1 MLAAQC
7 SDNRIEKS
15 EILLSKNN
23 SFLEKFFFCLAL
35 HNCFEK
41 NSGNVVN
48 LDFLKEIDVNFQ
60 YFSDFRVQHSFLLH
74 MFDVGVRY
82 IKITTLMA
90 FEFYIVVTSDK

>member
-1 MLAAQC
+1 M
-7 SDNRIEKS
+7 EKN
-15 EILLSKNN
+15 I
-23 SFLEKFFFCLAL
+23 FFCLAL
-35 HNCFEK
+35 HKYFEK

-48 LDFLKEIDVNFQ
+48 LDFFKEIDVNFQ
-60 YFSDFRVQHSFLLH
+60 YFSDFRVQHSLLLH